1 MLVYQ
6 TFDIQKSKFLF
17 LVSFVQGK
25 LYAYN
30 KYLATGFQAH
40 GVKDFICSICV
51 YLMNN
56 IQFMIIKS
64 SNFF

>member
-1 MLVYQ
+1 MTSGNGLMTVLDLCGYCLPA
-6 TFDIQKSKFLF
+6 FS
-17 LVSFVQGK
+17 SH
-25 LYAYN
+25 

-64 SNFF
+64 SNLF